1 MQKELA
7 SSQKKQIND
16 EKEKEEKLKENKV
29 ETEVVLKYKEDK
41 EKYEH
46 LKKKKLQ
53 NAKEEK
59 VCTILY

>member
-16 EKEKEEKLKENKV
+16 EKEKEEKLKEKKV